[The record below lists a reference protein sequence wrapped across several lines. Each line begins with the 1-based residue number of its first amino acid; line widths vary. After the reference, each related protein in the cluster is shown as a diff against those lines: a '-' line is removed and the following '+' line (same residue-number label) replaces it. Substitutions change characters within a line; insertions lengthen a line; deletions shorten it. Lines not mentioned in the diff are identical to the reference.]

1 MSAQP
6 SDLGRFH
13 PVPENLVLAAVERA
27 QHHESRC
34 GGPISM
40 TRIAQHLGFAPGAY
54 TTRNL
59 RPLLG
64 ALVQAGALQHLR
76 RFSRDHWALTSAG
89 RRRVSRLRTREEQ
102 LELPESPQHRLW
114 RQQHTRA
121 VEGMDEYCRRLREA
135 LEQAAAMIDDE
146 RVDSESWLTIT
157 KRLKVRSEVFG
168 SAIYCAREWAEPDDG
183 ERDAEDQRTLED
195 RRRILWHPDED
206 V

>member
-6 SDLGRFH
+6 SELGRFH

-27 QHHESRC
+27 QRHESRC
-34 GGPISM
+34 AGPIPM

-59 RPLLG
+59 RLPL
-64 ALVQAGALQHLR
+64 ATLVQAGALEHLP
-76 RFSRDHWALTSAG
+76 RFSRDRWALTSAG
-89 RRRVSRLRTREEQ
+89 RRRISGARTREEH
-102 LELPESPQHRLW
+102 LPESPQHRLW
-114 RQQHTRA
+114 REQHTRA
-121 VEGMDEYCRRLREA
+121 VKGMAEYRRRLREA

-146 RVDSESWLTIT
+146 RVDSEEWLTIT
-157 KRLKVRSEVFG
+157 KRLKVRSELFG
-168 SAIYCAREWAEPDDG
+168 SAIHCAREWAEPDDG
-183 ERDAEDQRTLED
+183 ERDAEDQRTLDD